1 MRNRYEKGICYVYRI
16 TGEGIAGWLPD
27 SAPAAVLQ
35 ITHGITEHMGRY
47 ESLAQ
52 FLRPLGIAVQ
62 FRLLNHYRHV
72 VLGEER
78 TGAATIARNLIAEFL
93 GKGAAL

>member
-1 MRNRYEKGICYVYRI
+1 MRKGFVTF
-16 TGEGIAGWLPD
+16 TGSQGKELPAVCWLPD

-35 ITHGITEHMGRY
+35 ITHGITEHLGRY

-52 FLRPLGIAVQ
+52 FLCPLGIAVQ

-72 VLGEER
+72 VLGEKR

-93 GKGAAL
+93 GRGAVL